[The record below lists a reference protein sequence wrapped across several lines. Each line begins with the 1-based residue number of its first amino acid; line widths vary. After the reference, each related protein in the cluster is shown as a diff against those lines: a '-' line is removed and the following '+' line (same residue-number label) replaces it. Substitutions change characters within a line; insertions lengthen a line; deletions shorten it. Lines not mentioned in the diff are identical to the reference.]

1 MNWYVYSGAAAA
13 KNFSIAMREGVWGAK
28 RSYFSELASGDK
40 LIFFHA
46 ISSDRKP
53 SPKGFPKF
61 CKFDDFTGIVES
73 VVEVKLTSDPYL
85 GEKKIWDDDIYPH
98 RFNFEIVG
106 RVQKFELNQLS
117 ISDSIRECI
126 HSSLKYRSKPFQ
138 GNDFSINQKLPE
150 PFNVASDEDPILTEQ
165 DDGEGTVYIIVN
177 EYFDNW
183 VKIGCSKNLPL
194 RERNYQTY
202 SPGKYLIHAFFVSE
216 ECFDSEQKIHGEL
229 RANLNFT
236 SVREW
241 HNITKE
247 AAVAFIEELYP
258 SSVLVF
264 PS

>member
-1 MNWYVYSGAAAA
+1 MSWYVYSGAAAA
-13 KNFSIAMREGVWGAK
+13 KNFSIAMQKGVWGAK

-61 CKFDDFTGIVES
+61 CNLDDFTGIVES
-73 VVEVKLTSDPYL
+73 VVEVKLTTDPYL
-85 GEKKIWDDDIYPH
+85 DEKTIWDDDVYPH
-98 RFNFEIVG
+98 RFNFEIIG

-138 GNDFSINQKLPE
+138 GHDFRINQKLPE
-150 PFNVASDEDPILTEQ
+150 PFNVAYDEDPILTEQ

-177 EYFDNW
+177 EFFDNW
-183 VKIGCSKNLPL
+183 VKIGCSKNLLL
-194 RERNYQTY
+194 REKSYQTY
-202 SPGKYLIHAFFVSE
+202 SPGKYFVHAFFVSE

-229 RANLNFT
+229 RANSNFT

-247 AAVAFIEELYP
+247 AAVEFIDEFYP
-258 SSVLVF
+258 NSVLVF
-264 PS
+264 PQ